1 MKTVELSKASKPLSE
16 YARDVQDEPIVVTED
31 DEPVAVLVSIRGA
44 DRESVALSTSPEF
57 LRIIRAAREEVE
69 RGEVLSLEE
78 MKREVL

>member
-1 MKTVELSKASKPLSE
+1 MKTLDVSEASKSLSE

-31 DEPVAVLVSIRGA
+31 DEPVAVLVSIRGV
-44 DRESVALSTSPEF
+44 DPESFALGTSPEF

-78 MKREVL
+78 MRREVL